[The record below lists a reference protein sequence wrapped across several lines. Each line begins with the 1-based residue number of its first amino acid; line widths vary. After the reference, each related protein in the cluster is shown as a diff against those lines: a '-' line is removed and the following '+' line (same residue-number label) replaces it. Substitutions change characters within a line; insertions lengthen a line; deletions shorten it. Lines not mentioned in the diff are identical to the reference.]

1 MTRGM
6 TRSAITVFGICGG
19 IALAHAATVTPEHGV
34 AHLNAGSGFVA
45 VEAPTLAP
53 EAAQI
58 MVAPAGS
65 ALITYSATC
74 AVRVPSGVWRVQA
87 QPPCEKNVTLID
99 FTRRMNQEAP
109 PVEGDGPSTT
119 TLVVGGVVV
128 AGAVA
133 GAIILSQDD
142 DDKSSTHSKSDDDD
156 ETPASP

>member
-6 TRSAITVFGICGG
+6 TRSAVAVFSICGG
-19 IALAHAATVTPEHGV
+19 IAFAQAATVTPEHGV

-45 VEAPTLAP
+45 VKAPTPAP

-142 DDKSSTHSKSDDDD
+142 DKNSAPSNDDE